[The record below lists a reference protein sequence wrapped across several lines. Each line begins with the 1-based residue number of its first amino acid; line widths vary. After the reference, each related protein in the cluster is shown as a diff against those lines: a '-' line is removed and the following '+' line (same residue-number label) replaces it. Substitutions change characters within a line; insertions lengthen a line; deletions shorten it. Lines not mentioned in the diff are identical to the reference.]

1 MAQPT
6 PKHDIQQFWKS
17 LYDSLHGGED
27 SNASREGLRQGLE
40 ALEDMFRYRRHMAV
54 VEMALAQLSGK
65 AVLEVGSGAGSHS
78 AMFAL
83 HGAHVTS
90 VDLTLD
96 RVRATAVKF
105 ALLQPSAN
113 GCIAV
118 QGDAEGLPFGDNAFD
133 IVYSNGVLH
142 HTNDTE
148 AALAEVY
155 RVLKP
160 GGKAVIMLY
169 CKSSW
174 HYWFN
179 LLLCEGL
186 LRGRLFGNSN
196 WLGNVTEWGGK
207 RPQTVEN
214 PITAVTAAAAS
225 SGSSAGFA
233 PSRCGRANST
243 FISFRR
249 SAGITAP
256 IRSAATELIPADC
269 WRTASRGRSSRPSS
283 SGSGVRSGSPGSS
296 AQRSHSKRQRLP
308 ASRCRARDSRRARRW
323 RPCPSRARS
332 LPNFR
337 RYATSRENWAASEAR
352 CRSAARSR
360 THRRRRPRGGRP
372 SASPSALIRR

>member
-207 RPQTVEN
+207 RPQTAEN
-214 PITAVTAAAAS
+214 PITRCYSRGGIKRLFRRFRSVAMRKGEFYFYLIPKIGGYYRAYQIRRYGTHPGGLLAYGEPWPIQS
-225 SGSSAGFA
+225 PLELRLGRSIGFA
-233 PSRCGRANST
+233 W
-243 FISFRR
+243 FIS
-249 SAGITAP
+249 
-256 IRSAATELIPADC
+256 ATKP
-269 WRTASRGRSSRPSS
+269 
-283 SGSGVRSGSPGSS
+283 
-296 AQRSHSKRQRLP
+296 
-308 ASRCRARDSRRARRW
+308 
-323 RPCPSRARS
+323 
-332 LPNFR
+332 F
-337 RYATSRENWAASEAR
+337 
-352 CRSAARSR
+352 
-360 THRRRRPRGGRP
+360 
-372 SASPSALIRR
+372 